1 MNNELE
7 IINKIKELLE
17 FPEERMWFEFK
28 ENWYDPNQLGE
39 YISALANSAT
49 YNDENY
55 GYFIWGINNDTH
67 EIVGTKFNYHVEYQN
82 SPLEM
87 FLANN
92 IKPDINFK
100 FYEVFVNDKRIVV
113 LKIPKASSFIVSFKH
128 KRYFRIDSS
137 KVDLENYPEREMEL
151 MEIIRHGYPT
161 IENTEAKYQDLT
173 FKELFGYYASKGIEL
188 KQINFKKNLGLLTND
203 GKYNLLAQLLSD
215 DSHISIR
222 FSIFKGKDKT
232 SQLYSVREFGNRCI
246 LVSLDKLIDYGD
258 TLNIIQA
265 DETNRKVERKDIPLF
280 EPKAFFEATL
290 NSIMHNKWTTGDGPS
305 FTMFS
310 DRLEILSRGV
320 LPANQT
326 VEGFYRG
333 DSIPVNKS
341 LARIVNQL
349 HISETSGRGVPKII
363 SYYGKDSILIR
374 DNNILVTIPLRWIN
388 NVGDKVD
395 DKMGDKIKVNKTQRK
410 IIDEMRD
417 NPNVTLPQLMIEI
430 GLGRTAIQ
438 NNVTYLRKNGLIERV
453 GSNKTGYWKVK
464 VEQ

>member
-1 MNNELE
+1 
-7 IINKIKELLE
+7 
-17 FPEERMWFEFK
+17 
-28 ENWYDPNQLGE
+28 
-39 YISALANSAT
+39 
-49 YNDENY
+49 
-55 GYFIWGINNDTH
+55 
-67 EIVGTKFNYHVEYQN
+67 
-82 SPLEM
+82 
-87 FLANN
+87 
-92 IKPDINFK
+92 
-100 FYEVFVNDKRIVV
+100 
-113 LKIPKASSFIVSFKH
+113 
-128 KRYFRIDSS
+128 
-137 KVDLENYPEREMEL
+137 

-215 DSHISIR
+215 DSHVSIR

-258 TLNIIQA
+258 TLNIIQS
-265 DETNRKVERKDIPLF
+265 DETDRKVERKDIPLF
-280 EPKAFFEATL
+280 EPKAFFEA
-290 NSIMHNKWTTGDGPS
+290 S

-333 DSIPVNKS
+333 DSVPVNKS

-349 HISETSGRGVPKII
+349 HISETSGRGVPKIT

-388 NVGDKVD
+388 NVGDKVV

>member
-1 MNNELE
+1 MNNDLELVE
-7 IINKIKELLE
+7 KVKELLE

-55 GYFIWGINNDTH
+55 AYFVWGINNDTH
-67 EIVGTKFNYHVEYQN
+67 DVVGTTFNYHIEYQN

-92 IKPDINFK
+92 LKPDVNFK
-100 FYEVFVNDKRIVV
+100 FDEIKYEGKRLVV
-113 LKIPKASSFIVSFKH
+113 LKIPKASKFIVSFKH

-151 MEIIRHGYPT
+151 MDIIKNGYPT
-161 IENTEAKYQDLT
+161 LDNTESKYQDLT
-173 FKELFGYYASKGIEL
+173 FKELFGYYASKSIEL
-188 KQINFKKNLGLLTND
+188 KQINFKKNLGLLTSE

-222 FSIFKGKDKT
+222 FSIFKGMTKAD
-232 SQLYSVREFGNRCI
+232 SLYSVKEFGNRCI

-258 TLNIIQA
+258 TINLIQA
-265 DETNRKVERKDIPLF
+265 DETNRRVERKDVPLF

-290 NSIMHNKWTTGDGPS
+290 NAIMHNKWTTGDGPS
-305 FTMFS
+305 FTLYS
-310 DRLEILSRGV
+310 DRIEILSRGV

-326 VEGFYRG
+326 VDGFYRG
-333 DSIPVNKS
+333 DSVPVNKS

-349 HISETSGRGVPKII
+349 HISETSGRGVPKIT
-363 SYYGKDSILIR
+363 SFYGRDAIKIR
-374 DNNILVTIPLRWIN
+374 DNNILVVIPLNWIN
-388 NVGDKVD
+388 NVGDKVVD
-395 DKMGDKIKVNKTQRK
+395 NVGDNLIGKLNKTQKK
-410 IIDEMRD
+410 IVEEMRN
-417 NPNVTLPQLMIEI
+417 NPNITLPQLMIEI
-430 GLGRTAIQ
+430 GLGKTAIQ
-438 NNVTYLRKNGLIERV
+438 NNVTFLRKNGYIERI
-453 GSNKTGYWKVK
+453 GSNKTGYWKIIK
-464 VEQ
+464 